1 MIALPKALGS
11 SETAP
16 MAAGAAE
23 ATASTGADGS
33 QTSYQ
38 SGSQEA
44 HTLGIGAM
52 MEATVPG
59 SFSEGNTRSGNSHS
73 ADAGQSEGTE
83 VQGETVADSG
93 LAGYL
98 TLSDTYQGS
107 SDEQNGDSGNDQCEN
122 RHK

>member
-1 MIALPKALGS
+1 MGS
-11 SETAP
+11 RSS
-16 MAAGAAE
+16 G
-23 ATASTGADGS
+23 SNGNTGADGS

-44 HTLGIGAM
+44 HTLSIGAHDGGNS
-52 MEATVPG
+52 AG

-98 TLSDTYQGS
+98 TLSNTYQGS